1 MNDMWRS
8 GLASLAAILMLSIV
22 PAVAVAGWRVVPTT
36 SFVTDDLDLTLTKS
50 LSSLSITSQV
60 NGDQHLIYQTLP
72 TIEGDVIDAIAVCY
86 SAFDPG
92 TFITAIGLTEF
103 VFPAG
108 GTNRHFDGTDL
119 TSSSDTCYVSP
130 VANYA
135 PAGAV
140 SLSLRLNFDA
150 PAPSFVSIGAVAI
163 RVK

>member
-8 GLASLAAILMLSIV
+8 GLVSMVAILMLSIV

-60 NGDQHLIYQTLP
+60 NGDQHLIHQTLP
-72 TIEGDVIDAIAVCY
+72 TVEGDVIDAIAVCY
-86 SAFDPG
+86 NAFDPG

-103 VFPAG
+103 VFPAS

-119 TSSSDTCYVSP
+119 ISSIL
-130 VANYA
+130 
-135 PAGAV
+135 AV
-140 SLSLRLNFDA
+140 LLVMTLISSYLYS
-150 PAPSFVSIGAVAI
+150 
-163 RVK
+163 